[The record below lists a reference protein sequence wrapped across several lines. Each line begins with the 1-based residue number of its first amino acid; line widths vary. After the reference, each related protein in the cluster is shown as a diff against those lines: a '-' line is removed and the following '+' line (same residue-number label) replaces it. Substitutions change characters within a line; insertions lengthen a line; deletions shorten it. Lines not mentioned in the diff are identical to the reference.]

1 MSQENLMVSEI
12 QAKTRIS
19 QVKASSKVAEAYL
32 TAMRNRNIE
41 ALGNNLHPNLH
52 VIGPAGEIHTRTSFL
67 ETMRSMVT
75 HLEGVDVM
83 ARLTSGNKN
92 FYMYNLVMA
101 APAAPLRTAQLL
113 THHEDGQIKKIEI
126 IANKTDFHAYLKN
139 QKQ

>member
-1 MSQENLMVSEI
+1 MSQENLMVGEI
-12 QAKTRIS
+12 QATTRIS
-19 QVKASSKVAEAYL
+19 QVRASSKVAETYL
-32 TAMRNRNIE
+32 TAMRTGNVE
-41 ALGNNLHPNLH
+41 ALGNNLHPD
-52 VIGPAGEIHTRTSFL
+52 VQVVGPSGEIHTRTSFL
-67 ETMRSMVT
+67 ETMRNVTT

-113 THHEDGQIKKIEI
+113 AHHEDGQIKKIEI
-126 IANKTDFHAYLKN
+126 IADKADFDTYLKN